1 VDDICHRGKVTL
13 TRTEVKNLLLKYEIH
28 PKKSLGQNFVVEP
41 NTIRQIV
48 ELAALNS
55 DDFVLEVGPGLG
67 SLTLALLESC
77 GHVTAV
83 EIDDVLV
90 DILKEVTGI
99 QTENKLRV
107 IHADIMK
114 LDLKQVLEER
124 SSQWNMVANLP
135 YNIAV
140 PLICDF
146 LEKNPIISKMT
157 VMVQREVAERMVAKV
172 GEKAYGLP
180 SVKIEY
186 FAQAKIV
193 ANIPPTVF
201 LPKPRV
207 ESSIVQIVRH
217 ENPVI
222 SETPE
227 VLFDLIRSAFK
238 HRRKMLRSSLKEI
251 LTSDDFDA
259 TGIDSTKRAEN
270 LVLEEWELL
279 TKQITSRGHE

>member
-1 VDDICHRGKVTL
+1 VTL

-77 GHVTAV
+77 EHVTAV

-90 DILKEVTGI
+90 EILKEVTGI

-114 LDLKQVLEER
+114 LDLQQVLEER
-124 SSQWNMVANLP
+124 NSQWNLVANLP

-140 PLICDF
+140 PVICDF
-146 LEKNPIISKMT
+146 LEKTPIISKMT

-251 LTSDDFDA
+251 LSPGDFDE
-259 TGIDSTKRAEN
+259 TGIDSTNRAEN